1 MLRDLRYA
9 ARVLTKS
16 PAFTVTAILTL
27 AVALGINIAVLSVVD
42 AVLLQPL
49 PYPQPERLG
58 LVHTTIASSGEVQR
72 MTSQHGVTW
81 SVVRD
86 NTTTV
91 DRAVFSTWTSGVNV
105 VAGARPS
112 FAEQQRVGSG
122 FFTVLGVSP
131 ALGREFSPDEDRRGG
146 PAAVVLSDGYW
157 RSTFG
162 ADPDAL
168 NRTIT
173 LRGEPHVIVG
183 VMPPGFH
190 SGVDADLWTPL
201 RAGIDGEG
209 DGENYQVLLRL
220 RDTSTWAEADAEMQ
234 RLGAEILRRRP
245 AADGATVTFST
256 VSLQEGITSE
266 VRPVLLMVAAAVTV
280 VLLVA
285 CVNLSGLLL
294 ARMARR
300 SREIATRLA
309 LGSGRTNLVRQ
320 LFVETLLLALA
331 GGLGGFII
339 CMLAIDAL
347 SGALEMLNIWQTP
360 ASAGRVALITAGLSL
375 VASVLFGVFPALHAT
390 GGRAQRGLSPAGGRT
405 VAGAANHWPRRV
417 LVVAQVALGVVLLVG
432 AGLLV
437 RTFTHLRGLE
447 PGFAPQH
454 VTSATISLQ
463 DARYRSAAQVSS
475 LVTNTLQRLRVTP
488 GIETA
493 AVSLGLPYERLLNLG
508 FRHLDGPEASASRGR
523 MTSATYV
530 SGDYFDTLR
539 IPVRA
544 GRPFSDRDGTGTAPV
559 AIVNETFAREYFG
572 TPNPVGRRIAF
583 AGAEREIVGV
593 VGDVQVRPGFG
604 DRGPVAAM
612 PLAYIPLAQA
622 NDAFLRL
629 VHGWFSPSF
638 LVRSQRAT
646 GDVVPALRTAIESA
660 DPLLPLAKVR
670 SLEQVQ
676 AEAIMQPRLFMTL
689 LVTLAACAVL
699 LAALGLASL
708 IASAVTERTREIG
721 IRLALGATTARA
733 VRTIAIPGVFLAVA
747 GIGIGVLAARGAVS
761 LLRGFIWG
769 VTPTDSVTYLSV
781 GVLFVAI
788 AATASLLPA
797 LRILRLDPAITLRQ
811 D

>member
-16 PAFTVTAILTL
+16 PAFTLTAVLTL
-27 AVALGINIAVLSVVD
+27 AVALGITTAVFSVVD
-42 AVLLQPL
+42 AVLLRPL
-49 PYPQPERLG
+49 PYPAPERLG
-58 LVHTTIASSGEVQR
+58 LVHTTIAESGNVQR

-86 NTTTV
+86 HATTV

-105 VAGARPS
+105 VAGTRPS

-122 FFTVLGVSP
+122 FFAVLGVSP
-131 ALGREFSPDEDRRGG
+131 RLGREFSSDEDRRGG

-157 RSTFG
+157 RSALG
-162 ADPDAL
+162 ADPDAIS
-168 NRTIT
+168 RSIT

-201 RAGIDGEG
+201 RAGTDGEG

-220 RDTSTWAEADAEMQ
+220 RDNSTWAQADAEMG
-234 RLGAEILRRRP
+234 RLGGEILRRRP
-245 AADGATVTFST
+245 NAGGASVAFTTVP
-256 VSLQEGITSE
+256 LQQGITSE
-266 VRPVLLMVAAAVTV
+266 IRPALLMVSAAVV
-280 VLLVA
+280 LVLLVA

-309 LGSGRTNLVRQ
+309 LGSGRATLVRQ
-320 LFVETLLLALA
+320 LFLETLVLALA
-331 GGLGGFII
+331 GGLGGFIV

-347 SGALEMLNIWQTP
+347 SGAMETLNIWQAP
-360 ASAGRVALITAGLSL
+360 ASSARVALITAGLSL
-375 VASVLFGVFPALHAT
+375 VAAVLFGAFPALHAT
-390 GGRAQRGLSPAGGRT
+390 GANAQRGLTPAGART
-405 VAGAANHWPRRV
+405 VAGAASHWPRRV

-437 RTFTHLRGLE
+437 RTFTHLRGLD
-447 PGFAPQH
+447 PGFEAEH
-454 VTSATISLQ
+454 VTAATISLQ

-475 LVTNTLQRLRVTP
+475 LVAGTLQRLRTTP

-508 FRHLDGPEASASRGR
+508 FRHLDGPEGAAPRGR

-530 SGDYFDTLR
+530 AGDYFAVLR
-539 IPVRA
+539 IPLRA
-544 GRPFSDRDGTGTAPV
+544 GRTFSDRDAPGTAPV
-559 AIVNETFAREYFG
+559 AIVNETLAREYFG

-583 AGAEREIVGV
+583 AGAEREIVGI

-604 DRGPVAAM
+604 DRGPLAPM

-638 LVRSQRAT
+638 LVRGERSR
-646 GDVVPALRTAIESA
+646 GGVVAAIRQAIESA
-660 DPLLPLAKVR
+660 DPLLPLARVR

-676 AEAIMQPRLFMTL
+676 AEAITQPRLFMTL
-689 LVTLAACAVL
+689 LVTLAATAVL
-699 LAALGLASL
+699 LSALGLASL
-708 IASAVTERTREIG
+708 IASTVTERTREIG
-721 IRLALGATTARA
+721 IRVALGSTTAGA
-733 VRTIAIPGVFLAVA
+733 VRTIAAPGVLLAVV
-747 GIGIGVLAARGAVS
+747 GIAIGVVAARSAVS
-761 LLRGFIWG
+761 VLRGFVWG
-769 VTPTDSVTYLSV
+769 VTPTDPGTFLAV
-781 GVLFVAI
+781 GLLFVVI
-788 AATASLLPA
+788 AAGASLLPA
-797 LRILRLDPAITLRQ
+797 LRILRLDPALTLRQ
-811 D
+811 E